1 MARRFRHV
9 GETLF
14 SKDRLP
20 LFETVQTPTA
30 PKIRRPRPNLT
41 VPIVCLLT
49 SIVMAS
55 GLLALVVSG
64 TLS

>member
-1 MARRFRHV
+1 V
-9 GETLF
+9 GHAIF
-14 SKDRLP
+14 SKDRRQ

-30 PKIRRPRPNLT
+30 PKIRRPRPNLA

-49 SIVMAS
+49 SLVMAS